1 MGLLQKCCETY
12 DNHAR
17 LVGVIEEGKVPL
29 IPIAHILQN
38 ANLEITIDNK
48 GNFVNASLIAKGDE
62 KTIIPVTIASGG
74 RSGKDPA
81 AHPLCDKLQYMLRIN
96 TKKYEDYMQGLQ
108 KWCESANR
116 HPKLMAV
123 LAYLKS
129 GSIAEN
135 LYSCKIVS
143 SISPDEKEQGLF
155 IRWRVEGFGAD
166 NTAECWLDKELFDS
180 WTNYYLSTLGDDKAF
195 CMISGDKAVI
205 TENHPKNI
213 MAFAAN
219 AKLVSTNDNT
229 NFTFRGRFING
240 LEASTV
246 GYIASQKA
254 HNALRWQVASGHSI
268 GGRIFMCWN
277 PKGLTTPSPW
287 ENLGFTSEGTKETDY
302 KKDLQKAIDGY
313 KLDLPDNEDIII
325 ASMDAAT
332 TGRLSLTYYNE
343 LKASDF
349 LERITNWYKTCYWI
363 NGKFGVQSPSVYQI
377 IRCAYGVERENSEKL
392 VVDDNISRDNQQ
404 RLFKCILDKM
414 SIPHDVVRC
423 LVLKASKPESYDRR
437 KKYNYRE
444 LLFVACAV
452 IRKFLNDR
460 SKKEEWTL
468 NLDKDKVERSYLFGR
483 LLAVFEKIE
492 MDTYDKEESRE
503 ANAIRLQS
511 AYCEKPFYYAHII
524 HNSLN
529 PYFARLEPGRV
540 VYYKKLIGEIIEKLA
555 EYETKELNKALME
568 TYLLGYY
575 LQRNDFYKSKKVTE
589 TEE

>member
-12 DNHAR
+12 DYHAH
-17 LVGVIEEGKVPL
+17 LVGVIEEGKAPL

-81 AHPLCDKLQYMLRIN
+81 AHPLCDKLQYMLKTN
-96 TKKYEDYMQGLQ
+96 AKKYEDYMQGLQ
-108 KWCESANR
+108 KWCESVYGQ
-116 HPKLMAV
+116 PKLTAV
-123 LAYLKS
+123 RDYLKS
-129 GSIAEN
+129 GSIAED
-135 LYSCKIVS
+135 LYSCKILTS
-143 SISPDEKEQGLF
+143 SSPDEKEQGLF
-155 IRWRVEGFGAD
+155 VRWRVEGFGVD
-166 NTAECWLDKELFDS
+166 DTAECWLDKKMFSS
-180 WTNYYLSTLGDDKAF
+180 WTNYYLSTLGDDKVF
-195 CMISGDKAVI
+195 CMITGEETFT

-213 MAFAAN
+213 MTSAAN

-240 LEASTV
+240 PEASTV

-254 HNALRWQVASGHSI
+254 HNVLRWQASRGYSI
-268 GGRIFMCWN
+268 GGKIFLCWN
-277 PKGLTTPSPW
+277 PKGLAIPSPW
-287 ENLGFTSEGTKETDY
+287 GNLGFTNAETKETDY
-302 KKDLQKAIDGY
+302 KKDLQKALEGY

-349 LERITNWYKTCYWI
+349 LERIANWYKTCYWI
-363 NGKFGVQSPSVYQI
+363 NDKHGVQSPSVYQI
-377 IRCAYGVERENSEKL
+377 ICCAYGIERDKCL
-392 VVDDNISRDNQQ
+392 VVDDNTSRDNQQ

-414 SIPHDVVRC
+414 PIPYDVVKC
-423 LVLKASKPESYDRR
+423 LVLKASKPESYDRN

-468 NLDKDKVERSYLFGR
+468 SLDKNKTERSYLFGR

-503 ANAIRLQS
+503 PNAIRLQS

-540 VYYKKLIGEIIEKLA
+540 VYYKKLIGEIMEKLDK
-555 EYETKELNKALME
+555 YERKELNKALTE

-575 LQRNDFYKSKKVTE
+575 LQRNDFYKSNKVSE

>member
-12 DNHAR
+12 DYHAH
-17 LVGVIEEGKVPL
+17 LVGVIEEGKTPL

-38 ANLEITIDNK
+38 ANLEITIDSK

-81 AHPLCDKLQYMLRIN
+81 AHPLCDKLQYMLSGN
-96 TKKYEDYMQGLQ
+96 TKKFTEYMLGLQ
-108 KWCESANR
+108 KWSESVYGN
-116 HPKLMAV
+116 PKLMAISD
-123 LAYLKS
+123 YLKS
-129 GSIAEN
+129 DSIAEN
-135 LYSCKIVS
+135 LFSCKIIS
-143 SISPDEKEQGLF
+143 SSTPDEKEQGLF
-155 IRWRVEGFGAD
+155 IRWRVEGLGAD
-166 NTAECWLDKELFDS
+166 DTAECWLDKELFAS
-180 WTNYYLSTLGDDKAF
+180 WTHYYLNALGDDKAF
-195 CMISGDKAVI
+195 CMITGEETFT

-219 AKLVSTNDNT
+219 AKLVSTNDST

-240 LEASTV
+240 PEASTV

-254 HNALRWQVASGHSI
+254 HNALRWQASRGHSI

-287 ENLGFTSEGTKETDY
+287 GNLVFTNAESKETDY
-302 KKDLQKAIDGY
+302 KKDLQKAIYGY
-313 KLDLPDNEDIII
+313 KLDLPDNEDVII

-343 LKASDF
+343 LRASDF
-349 LERITNWYKTCYWI
+349 LERLANWYKTCYWI

-377 IRCAYGVERENSEKL
+377 IRCAYGVERENSDKL

-414 SIPHDVVRC
+414 PIPYDVVKC
-423 LVLKASKPESYDRR
+423 LVLKASKPESYDTN

-468 NLDKDKVERSYLFGR
+468 DLDKNKVERSYLFGR
-483 LLAVFEKIE
+483 LLAVFEKAE
-492 MDTYDKEESRE
+492 LDTYNKDESRE
-503 ANAIRLQS
+503 PNAIRLQS

-529 PYFARLEPGRV
+529 PYFARLEPGSV
-540 VYYKKLIGEIIEKLA
+540 IYYKKLIGEIMEKLA
-555 EYETKELNKALME
+555 EYEPKELNKALTE

-575 LQRNDFYKSKKVTE
+575 LQRNDLYKSKKVSE